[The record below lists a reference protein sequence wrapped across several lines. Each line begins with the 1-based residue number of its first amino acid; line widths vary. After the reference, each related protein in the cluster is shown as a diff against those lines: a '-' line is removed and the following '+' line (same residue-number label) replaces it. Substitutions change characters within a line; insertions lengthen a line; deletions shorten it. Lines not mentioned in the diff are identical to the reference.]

1 LQGIEAAKIELLD
14 PILYPDSGEVA
25 VWPQIGGTEQV
36 PANIKEETGARK
48 RIAIPVPIAVAA
60 INSENLNSTS
70 EALGV
75 TAQGLEMGLDKNNV
89 DEEYVVVR
97 ILKDLPTFK
106 GADGRNYTVN
116 AEEVVVL
123 PHLNAS
129 GLIKRNA
136 AKLIVGHERPEK
148 NLLP

>member
-1 LQGIEAAKIELLD
+1 
-14 PILYPDSGEVA
+14 
-25 VWPQIGGTEQV
+25 
-36 PANIKEETGARK
+36 
-48 RIAIPVPIAVAA
+48 
-60 INSENLNSTS
+60 
-70 EALGV
+70 
-75 TAQGLEMGLDKNNV
+75 MGQEKNNIN
-89 DEEYVVVR
+89 EEYVVVR
-97 ILKDLPTFK
+97 ILKDLPTFT